1 MSADIHNLD
10 NVRNTVDPKYKT
22 LIAEIRSCVNDELS
36 VLLSRMFDSAD
47 DILFMLAEK
56 AESNEDQ
63 TRYFD
68 TMRLL
73 RLERK
78 NIASHFA
85 GALREYM
92 QPAKAEQASDELDD
106 ELSLVDQDEMEEMVA
121 ISTMHSKA
129 MNSFGESV
137 NHLEARLEVLSMKVP
152 GIIDKQA
159 LLPRNIC
166 DAFKQALVN
175 VEISIKNKLIIY
187 KLFDQQVCSQ
197 LADMYQSLNK
207 LLVKHDILP
216 QIKLDKQSGKP
227 QSPTSQPMAPE
238 ESTPAPAASNTQ
250 RTGSGRSISGSGYAS
265 GPATGGAHGNS
276 APVGSDTGG
285 SSAAAGGTVG
295 GAGTGGSGQAAG
307 MEGEISRVVQQFISG
322 PMTAQ
327 GPGIPS
333 SFAVSTQ
340 KSGENKTQYYDR
352 RDVLRALSNIQANLI
367 QQHEFTEFVD
377 AETIKR
383 ALMIDMGSR
392 HGGTLTKRVNQI
404 DEKTIDFIEMLFE
417 VIVEDNSIS
426 EIITNLLLRLQI
438 PVIKVAMLDQAFFA
452 SASHP
457 ARRVLNLVCEA
468 GNGISDRE
476 NETYIKLETII
487 DKLLE
492 EFDVDVVS
500 FQLAVDQLNQLINE
514 ESQLIEENEKQ
525 TQKQALH
532 EHARQMVLIE
542 MQHQVAN
549 RNLPKAVHPLVL
561 KHWSTL
567 MFQRYIRH
575 GKDSDEWN
583 QATAILK
590 QLLNSLQPIATHT
603 QWLYVNRS
611 YEQIVSSIK
620 EQLNDT
626 HQNQVNIDESIKA
639 LVSTYETMLRES
651 EYQPQLDPAL
661 VPDENIVFADT
672 GSFEEPFIQE
682 SANDESS
689 PLDEQTQEAR
699 QKLAD
704 LPDSVRPGVWF
715 QIFDGEDR
723 PVRRLKLSVIIME
736 EARLIF
742 VDRLG
747 KKVLEKDAEQFTRE
761 LSEGQSEVIAD
772 HSVFD
777 HALSQ
782 VIQSLSAAG

>member
-10 NVRNTVDPKYKT
+10 NARTTVDPKYKT

-85 GALREYM
+85 NALHEYM
-92 QPAKAEQASDELDD
+92 QPAKTEQASDELED

-137 NHLEARLEVLSMKVP
+137 NHLEARLEVLAMKVP

-159 LLPRNIC
+159 LLPRNIS

-227 QSPTSQPMAPE
+227 KSQPLAPE
-238 ESTPAPAASNTQ
+238 ESAPAPAESGSPQSGSN
-250 RTGSGRSISGSGYAS
+250 RSVSGSGYAS
-265 GPATGGAHGNS
+265 GPATGGSH
-276 APVGSDTGG
+276 VGTGARGTGG
-285 SSAAAGGTVG
+285 SAAAGGMA
-295 GAGTGGSGQAAG
+295 GATSTGGRGQSAG

-333 SFAVSTQ
+333 SFAVSTE
-340 KSGENKTQYYDR
+340 KSGTNKTQYYDR
-352 RDVLRALSNIQANLI
+352 RDVLHALSNIQANLI

-583 QATAILK
+583 QATMVLK

-620 EQLNDT
+620 EQLNGT
-626 HQNQVNIDESIKA
+626 HQNQVNIDESIGA
-639 LVSTYETMLRES
+639 LVDTYETMLRES

-699 QKLAD
+699 QKLAG

-761 LSEGQSEVIAD
+761 LDEGQSEVIAD